1 MGSGITRSCA
11 AGKIL
16 HVDVHSN
23 YHYHV
28 ASPDKE
34 GGGAHGQSSGAH
46 GHVAHGQSSGAHTT
60 QRSSEQSSS
69 SQRSSGLAARRA
81 ALGQSLKVAT
91 KGEGF
96 SKPQPTRTGSRSIR
110 WCNNIAEMYK
120 LGEEVMHSSHSGM
133 EVRFA
138 SQTTSGQEMVIKV
151 RDKKKSFKN
160 SHEEKEWRVHTEFML
175 NLPPKEGIVRLYA
188 VWEDQHAYY
197 VVMEKVEGA
206 DLFETLSHEGLMPT
220 CEVKEV
226 MRQLLTALTELHGQG
241 LIHKDLKL
249 ENVMIER
256 CGMYSDFQ
264 PTGGKDACVES
275 HENER
280 QLQSHENERLA
291 RHHLTKSA
299 TEPSLHS
306 STPLTV
312 KLIDFDTVEEYT
324 PKTALRSQDVLGTDQ
339 YIAQEAYDGNYSPAS
354 DIFAA
359 GVIAYRLLT
368 NRFPFKRDIFDDKVG
383 ENWVGSPKMLS
394 IRDKVRHAKINWD
407 YHIFETEPQ
416 ARDLLQ
422 RMLAVEETHRPSAEA
437 ALAHVW
443 LHVAGSHAGAAEVS
457 ETTMSSRRTVTPP
470 SVRKCAW
477 EDGKP
482 KKHTQ

>member
-11 AGKIL
+11 AGKIHHIDVL
-16 HVDVHSN
+16 HNHHN
-23 YHYHV
+23 HHQHHV
-28 ASPDKE
+28 AAPEE
-34 GGGAHGQSSGAH
+34 GGSAHGQSGGAHG
-46 GHVAHGQSSGAHTT
+46 
-60 QRSSEQSSS
+60 QRSSEQSQSS
-69 SQRSSGLAARRA
+69 LSSGLAARRA
-81 ALGQSLKVAT
+81 ASAKLALKVAT

-96 SKPQPTRTGSRSIR
+96 SKPQPSRSGRRSIR
-110 WCNNIAEMYK
+110 WCTNIAEMYT
-120 LGEEVMHSSHSGM
+120 LGEEVMPSSHNGM
-133 EVRFA
+133 EIRFA

-151 RDKKKSFKN
+151 RNKKRSFKN

-197 VVMEKVEGA
+197 VVMEKVDGE
-206 DLFETLSHEGLMPT
+206 DLFETLSHEGLMPPR
-220 CEVKEV
+220 EVKEV

-256 CGMYSDFQ
+256 CGMFQ
-264 PTGGKDACVES
+264 DLESTGSKDGCDEPHTGGS
-275 HENER
+275 R
-280 QLQSHENERLA
+280 RSA
-291 RHHLTKSA
+291 RHHRSKSG
-299 TEPSLHS
+299 TDLSTQS
-306 STPLTV
+306 STPMTV

-324 PKTALRSQDVLGTDQ
+324 PKTATRSQDVLGTDQ

-383 ENWVGSPKMLS
+383 ENWVGSPKMVS
-394 IRDKVRHAKINWD
+394 IRDKVRHAKINWN
-407 YHIFETEPQ
+407 YRIFEAEPQ
-416 ARDLLQ
+416 ARELLQ
-422 RMLAVEETHRPSAEA
+422 RMLAVEETDRPSAEA
-437 ALAHVW
+437 ALAHHW
-443 LHVAGSHAGAAEVS
+443 LASGSHPAPS
-457 ETTMSSRRTVTPP
+457 ETTMSSRRSVTPP
-470 SVRKCAW
+470 SGRKPAW
-477 EDGKP
+477 EETQP